1 MINKKN
7 NLWFSIIEIL
17 IGMFIFSLWIISI
30 FALISSSV
38 RLNDYNKN
46 YIIAANLAREQLE
59 LLRFNRDYNYSKLQK
74 FDQINPPLIGQIDPL
89 DNYSNVLMD
98 WKYYK
103 VENNIENTASFPINI
118 SELSSAEFANDEKY
132 RLCIDWNNMYVYCPV
147 WTTLKK
153 TPFYKYVYIDRTLW
167 NTQLKITSKVIWKSK
182 GEHEF
187 KITTILTDW
196 KQL

>member
-103 VENNIENTASFPINI
+103 VENNITSGSFPVKIE
-118 SELSSAEFANDEKY
+118 ELSSVDFLDEKNY
-132 RLCIDWNNMYVYCPV
+132 QLCMNNNQYVYCPV
-147 WTTLKK
+147 GTSLQK
-153 TPFYKYVYIDRTLW
+153 TYFFKYIYIDRSLW
-167 NTQLKITSKVIWKSK
+167 DSKLKVTSKVIWKSK
-182 GEHEF
+182 WEHEF
-187 KITTILTDW
+187 EVKTILSDW